1 MCSACSITRGSGSR
15 HNVAFPDHIERVFE
29 AFGVPA
35 DTKNAVYELYVAMG
49 EEALEVF
56 GEIAETVDSP
66 ANLRPEHC
74 TTVRSRVVERY
85 LTRNHPLWQE
95 GQPTGSFYRPRAL
108 EGRASGLA
116 IPLGPVE
123 PKVAEDQPVP
133 EGILMQGR
141 NAHFGGR
148 QETIS
153 FDFIAAD
160 LRDAIAIGQAAG
172 QQHTLPG
179 SVGETSGSIDGE
191 RSLALIWEIQPNV
204 YKPAGDRNRNIAKIY
219 RRHRNWHIITLVAA
233 LEWLR
238 SKHFRVYILR
248 GEALASTHEVN
259 PAKPVSEA
267 IIKLHDRTV
276 ANVTR
281 GLNMTLTPANR
292 DDEQLLIDSG
302 VMNTG
307 LSERVLLSGAAD
319 AIWRAE

>member
-1 MCSACSITRGSGSR
+1 M
-15 HNVAFPDHIERVFE
+15 AFPDHIERVFE
-29 AFGVPA
+29 SFGVPA

-116 IPLGPVE
+116 IPLAPVE
-123 PKVAEDQPVP
+123 PKVAENQPVP

-160 LRDAIAIGQAAG
+160 LQDAIVIGQAAG

-204 YKPAGDRNRNIAKIY
+204 YKPAGERNRNIAKIY

-233 LEWLR
+233 LDWLR
-238 SKHFRVYILR
+238 SKDFRVYVLR

-267 IIKLHDRTV
+267 IVKLHDRTV
-276 ANVTR
+276 ANVIS
-281 GLNMTLTPANR
+281 GLNMTLAPANR
-292 DDEQLLIDSG
+292 DDEQLLLDSG
-302 VMNTG
+302 VMNTA

>member
-1 MCSACSITRGSGSR
+1 MCNACSITRGSGLPP
-15 HNVAFPDHIERVFE
+15 NVAFPEHIERVFE

-35 DTKNAVYELYVAMG
+35 DTKNAVYDLYVSMG

-74 TTVRSRVVERY
+74 SPVRSRVVERY
-85 LTRNHPLWQE
+85 LARNHPLWEE
-95 GQPTGSFYRPRAL
+95 GQPTASFYRPRAL

-123 PKVAEDQPVP
+123 RKVAEDQPVP

-153 FDFIAAD
+153 FDFIAAH
-160 LRDAIAIGQAAG
+160 LQDAIAIGQAAG

-204 YKPAGDRNRNIAKIY
+204 YKPAGERNRNIAKIY

-238 SKHFRVYILR
+238 SRHFRVYILR

-259 PAKPVSEA
+259 PAKPVSDA
-267 IIKLHDRTV
+267 ILKLHNRTV
-276 ANVTR
+276 ANVTA
-281 GLNMTLTPANR
+281 GLNMALTPASR
-292 DDEQLLIDSG
+292 DDEQLLLDSG

-307 LSERVLLSGAAD
+307 LSERVMLSGAAD